1 MKWQLPVIWRLRPEW
16 LVGAMALVAG
26 VAGAFLANRYVTQ
39 RTALAEERLTE
50 RYAPRSIVV
59 AATDIKAGDIIKAP
73 GLAARNVPTAFVPND
88 AVASEEVDSV
98 LATRAAIDIKRG
110 SPIQLAALRA
120 VGGNEGLASA
130 LEGGRRALTIAVDQI
145 NSLDGQLAA
154 GDYVDIVLSQTE
166 GTGAR
171 LTPLL
176 QRVQVLAAGGQIHG
190 VTGSSQ
196 GLGEQNINTVTFSL
210 TSEEAARLI
219 LAEQVGDISVLL
231 RAPQDARPLDIRLR
245 HSSQL
250 QGQAVRSST
259 AMQRAERVEL
269 LIGGV
274 SGGGLDRRWSVVG
287 MASET
292 VAKGSL

>member
-1 MKWQLPVIWRLRPEW
+1 MNWQLPVTWRLRPEW

-26 VAGAFLANRYVTQ
+26 VGGALLANRYVTQ
-39 RTALAEERLTE
+39 RAALAEERLTQ
-50 RYAPRSIVV
+50 RYTPRSIVV
-59 AATDIKAGDIIKAP
+59 AAADIKAGDIINAT
-73 GLAARNVPTAFVPND
+73 GLAARDVPMAFVPND
-88 AVASEEVDSV
+88 AVASEEVGNV
-98 LATRAAIDIKRG
+98 LAMRAAIDIKRG
-110 SPIQLAALRA
+110 SPLQLAALRA

-190 VTGSSQ
+190 LTGRS
-196 GLGEQNINTVTFSL
+196 LGPAEQSINTVTFSL

-219 LAEQVGDISVLL
+219 LAEQIGEISVLL
-231 RAPQDARPLDIRLR
+231 RAPQDAHPLDIRLR

-250 QGQAVRSST
+250 QGQTARSSA
-259 AMQRAERVEL
+259 AMQRLERVEL
-269 LIGGV
+269 LIGGAA
-274 SGGGLDRRWSVVG
+274 GRGLDRRWSVVG
-287 MASET
+287 MASESL
-292 VAKGSL
+292 AKGAL